1 MYERSNYHFNGKCFK
16 NIDISENK
24 QGVYILGIK
33 QGNKVK

>member
-1 MYERSNYHFNGKCFK
+1 VKEVITILME